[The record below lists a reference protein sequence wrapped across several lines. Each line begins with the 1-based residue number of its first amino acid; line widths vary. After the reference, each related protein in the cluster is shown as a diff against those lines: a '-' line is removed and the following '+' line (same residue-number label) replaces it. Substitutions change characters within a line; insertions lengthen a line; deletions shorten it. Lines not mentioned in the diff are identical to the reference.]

1 MKLLIGGASF
11 GSTYCWSPS
20 RCHDEHDEENDG
32 DHDDYGGR
40 NFDDEVQCFFYLVD
54 FGTSFHPQ
62 YCLVI
67 PIVRDHL
74 ACSAQKQEHQE

>member
-32 DHDDYGGR
+32 DNDDYEGS
-40 NFDDEVQCFFYLVD
+40 NLDDYDDEDDDEVQCLF
-54 FGTSFHPQ
+54 
-62 YCLVI
+62 
-67 PIVRDHL
+67 
-74 ACSAQKQEHQE
+74 